1 MRPDKI
7 YAPDAPNIHDTRLYV
22 MKKQNGTRAHKILT
36 CKNGRRVRDAW
47 QSFVNNLKEGETAI
61 LYEGI
66 CKFDLLTLNKAL
78 MKQMCYNDFCSTPDK
93 LLETINNWS
102 DGDYNTARCVD
113 DDSWSIPINTF
124 DENKM
129 IEIQTEIIK
138 YIKCNDFNIHQTP
151 NGYQIVF
158 NNDTCQY
165 EIMQILR
172 EHYYLPNL
180 ELMLPIA
187 WQTKQ

>member
-1 MRPDKI
+1 MRPDKL
-7 YAPDAPNIHDTRLYV
+7 YAPDAPDIHDTRLYI
-22 MKKQNGTRAHKILT
+22 MKTHDGTCVRKILT
-36 CKNGRRVRDAW
+36 CKNGHQVRIAW
-47 QSFVNNLKEGETAI
+47 KEYVNSLKTGKAAI

-66 CKFDLLTLNKAL
+66 YKFDLLKLNKAL
-78 MKQMCYNDFCSTPDK
+78 IKQMCYDDFHSTPDK

-102 DGDYNTARCVD
+102 DKDYNTARCVGNN
-113 DDSWSIPINTF
+113 SWSVRINTL

-138 YIKCNDFNIHQTP
+138 YINCNDFNIYQTP
-151 NGYQIVF
+151 DGYQIVF
-158 NNDTCQY
+158 NTDACQY

-172 EHYYLPNL
+172 EYYYLPNL
-180 ELMLPIA
+180 EMMLPIA

>member
-1 MRPDKI
+1 MRPDKL
-7 YAPDAPNIHDTRLYV
+7 YAPDAPDTHDTRLYV
-22 MKKQNGTRAHKILT
+22 MKKQSGTRSQKLLT
-36 CKNGRRVRDAW
+36 CKNGRRVRNTW
-47 QSFVNNLKEGETAI
+47 QHFVDNLKEGETAI

-66 CKFDLLTLNKAL
+66 YKFDLLKLNKAII
-78 MKQMCYNDFCSTPDK
+78 KQMCYDDFHSTPDR
-93 LLETINNWS
+93 LLETMNDWS
-102 DGDYNTARCVD
+102 DGTYNTARCAND
-113 DDSWSIPINTF
+113 NSWSVPINTL

-138 YIKCNDFNIHQTP
+138 YINCNDFNIYQTP

-158 NNDTCQY
+158 NTDTCQY

-172 EHYYLPNL
+172 EYYYLPNL
-180 ELMLPIA
+180 ELFLPIA